1 MKIERQTN
9 LNRIFRGKRVWLTGD
24 TGFKGS
30 WLAFWLHRLGA
41 EVLGIGLE
49 PETVDGPFVRADL
62 AGLIRHETADI
73 RDLDRMADLARE
85 FAPEVVFHL
94 AAQALVRRSY
104 TEPVETL
111 DTNVRGT
118 AHVLDAI
125 RRAGCPCAV
134 VVVTSDKCYENREED
149 YAYRED
155 DPMGGHDP
163 YSASKGCEELVAASY
178 RDAFFA
184 PDGIVHLA
192 TARAGNVIGPGD
204 WAADRIVPDAVRAI
218 RAGRPLSVRNPRAV
232 RPWQHVLEPLGGYLR
247 LGRALLDRGAD
258 VAEAWNFGPDPAS
271 ARTVGDLADLFCQT
285 WGDGAAWQAAPDA
298 ANPHEA
304 HLLQLSIEK
313 AGARLGWRPKWDF
326 DITVRR
332 TATGY
337 RSLLAAP
344 DADAV
349 RRFMADEIATYEIQ
363 SCSRNGAE
371 TQRMTAKGS

>member
-1 MKIERQTN
+1 MNYGEVY
-9 LNRIFRGKRVWLTGD
+9 RGKRVWLTGD

-30 WLAFWLHRLGA
+30 WMALWLHKLGA

-49 PETVDGPFVRADL
+49 PESAAGPFVRGEI

-73 RDLDRMADLARE
+73 RDQVRMAKLAQA

-104 TEPVETL
+104 VDPVETF

-118 AHVLDAI
+118 AHVLEAV
-125 RRAGCPCAV
+125 RLAGRPCAV

-163 YSASKGCEELVAASY
+163 YSASKGCEELVAASF

-184 PDGIVHLA
+184 PGGKVQLA
-192 TARAGNVIGPGD
+192 SARAGNVIGPGD
-204 WAADRIVPDAVRAI
+204 WAADRIVPDAVRAFQ
-218 RAGRPLSVRNPRAV
+218 AGRKLSVRFPRAI

-247 LGRALLDRGAD
+247 LGQALLEQGAAA
-258 VAEAWNFGPDPAS
+258 AEGWNFGPDPTS
-271 ARTVGDLADLFCQT
+271 ARDVGTLADLFCQA
-285 WGDGAAWQAAPDA
+285 WGAGAGWQAEPNP

-304 HLLQLSIEK
+304 HLLQLNVEK
-313 AGARLGWRPKWDF
+313 AAARLGWRPKWNF
-326 DITVRR
+326 ETTVRR
-332 TATGY
+332 TAKGY
-337 RSLLAAP
+337 QALIAAK
-344 DADAV
+344 DAAAV
-349 RRFMADEIATYEIQ
+349 RQFMAAEISAYE
-363 SCSRNGAE
+363 SE
-371 TQRMTAKGS
+371 T

>member
-1 MKIERQTN
+1 MNFEGAY
-9 LNRIFRGKRVWLTGD
+9 RGKRVWLTGD

-30 WLAFWLHRLGA
+30 WLALWLHRMGA

-49 PETVDGPFVRADL
+49 PDSAEGPFVRAEVSR
-62 AGLIRHETADI
+62 LIRHETVDI
-73 RDLDRMADLARE
+73 RDPARMAALARA

-104 TEPVETL
+104 ADPVETF

-118 AHVLDAI
+118 AHVLDAV
-125 RRAGCPCAV
+125 RLAGNACAV

-149 YAYRED
+149 YAYREG

-184 PDGIVHLA
+184 PGGKIQLA

-204 WAADRIVPDAVRAI
+204 WAADRIVPDAVRAF
-218 RAGRPLSVRNPRAV
+218 RAGKKVAVRNPRAV

-247 LGRALLDRGAD
+247 LGQALLEQGAA
-258 VAEAWNFGPDPAS
+258 VAEGWNFGPDPSS
-271 ARTVGDLADLFCQT
+271 ARDVGTLTELLCRT
-285 WGDGAAWQAAPDA
+285 WGAGAAWQAEPNA

-304 HLLQLSIEK
+304 HLLQLNIEK
-313 AGARLGWRPKWDF
+313 AGARLGWRPAWDF
-326 DITVRR
+326 ETTVRR
-332 TATGY
+332 TTAGY
-337 RSLLAAP
+337 QAMLAAP
-344 DADAV
+344 DAEAV
-349 RRFMADEIATYEIQ
+349 RRFMEAEIRAYET
-363 SCSRNGAE
+363 G
-371 TQRMTAKGS
+371 T

>member
-1 MKIERQTN
+1 MSYGDIY
-9 LNRIFRGKRVWLTGD
+9 RGKRVWLTGD

-41 EVLGIGLE
+41 EVRGIGLE
-49 PETVDGPFVRADL
+49 PETDEGPFVRAEL
-62 AGLIRHETADI
+62 PALIRHETTDI
-73 RDLDRMADLARE
+73 RDPERMAALARE
-85 FAPEVVFHL
+85 FAPQVVFHL

-104 TEPVETL
+104 AEPVETF

-118 AHVLDAI
+118 ASVLDAV
-125 RRAGCPCAV
+125 RRAGIPCAV

-149 YAYRED
+149 YAYREG

-178 RDAFFA
+178 RSAFFA
-184 PDGIVHLA
+184 PGGQVQLA

-218 RAGRPLSVRNPRAV
+218 RAGRKLSVRNPRAV

-247 LGRALLDRGAD
+247 LGQALLEEGAS
-258 VAEAWNFGPDPAS
+258 VSEAWNFGPDPAS
-271 ARTVGDLADLFCQT
+271 ARTVGDLADRFCQA
-285 WGDGAAWQAAPDA
+285 WGPGAAWQAEPNPAH
-298 ANPHEA
+298 PHEA
-304 HLLQLSIEK
+304 HLLQLNIAK

-326 DITVRR
+326 ETTVRR
-332 TATGY
+332 TAAGY
-337 RSLLAAP
+337 RSMLEAP

-349 RRFMADEIATYEIQ
+349 RSFLDAEIAAYEMA
-363 SCSRNGAE
+363 G
-371 TQRMTAKGS
+371 

>member
-1 MKIERQTN
+1 MSYGDVY
-9 LNRIFRGKRVWLTGD
+9 RGKRVWLTGD

-30 WLAFWLHRLGA
+30 WLALWLHQLGA

-49 PETVDGPFVRADL
+49 PESAAGPFVGGEI

-73 RDLDRMADLARE
+73 RDQARMAKLVRE

-104 TEPVETL
+104 VDPVETF

-118 AHVLDAI
+118 AHVLDAV
-125 RRAGCPCAV
+125 RLVGNPCAV
-134 VVVTSDKCYENREED
+134 VVVTSDKCYENREAD

-163 YSASKGCEELVAASY
+163 YSASKGCEELVAASF

-184 PDGIVHLA
+184 PGGKIQLA
-192 TARAGNVIGPGD
+192 SARAGNVIGPGD
-204 WAADRIVPDAVRAI
+204 WAADRIVPDAVRAFQ
-218 RAGRPLSVRNPRAV
+218 AGRKLSVRNPRAV

-247 LGRALLDRGAD
+247 LGQALLEQGAA
-258 VAEAWNFGPDPAS
+258 VAEGWNFGPDPSS
-271 ARTVGDLADLFCQT
+271 ARDVGTLANLFCQA
-285 WGDGAAWQAAPDA
+285 WGQGAAWQAEPNP

-304 HLLQLSIEK
+304 HLLQLNVDK
-313 AGARLGWRPKWDF
+313 AGARLGWHPKWNF
-326 DITVRR
+326 ETTVRR

-337 RSLLAAP
+337 QALIAAK
-344 DADAV
+344 DAAAV
-349 RRFMADEIATYEIQ
+349 RHFMLAEIATYEI
-363 SCSRNGAE
+363 S
-371 TQRMTAKGS
+371 